1 MRAMLRVSKMVLFLL
16 LPASAATAGEGF
28 TTYGDVARYAL
39 PAGAAILALTHD
51 DSAGLNQL
59 LVSGVVTIGATYALK
74 YAVDD
79 TRPNGGR
86 RSFPSGHTAWAFAGA
101 AFIHQR
107 YGWQWGVPAEIA
119 ATAVAVSRVDGD
131 YHRWRDVIAS
141 AVIAHTSA
149 FFLVDHMDDRVT
161 LLPMIGG
168 RKPAFGIVGSI
179 RF

>member
-1 MRAMLRVSKMVLFLL
+1 MHRLIRVTSALALL
-16 LPASAATAGEGF
+16 SAPLSSAAADTF
-28 TTYGDVARYAL
+28 TTYGDVTRYAL
-39 PAGAAILALTHD
+39 PAGAAILALSKD
-51 DSAGLNQL
+51 DTGGLAQL
-59 LVSGVVTIGATYALK
+59 LASGAVTVGATYALK

-101 AFIHQR
+101 AFIHHR
-107 YGWQWGVPAEIA
+107 YGWEWGVPAELA
-119 ATAVAVSRVDGD
+119 AAAVAVSRVDGN

-149 FFLVDHMDDRVT
+149 FFLVDRLDERVT
-161 LLPMIGG
+161 LMPMMSGK
-168 RKPAFGIVGSI
+168 KPAFGIVGSI